1 MNDLHEWFNRNAG
14 KPLTVEVFRD
24 LQTTLGTYTPPLP
37 AEAPGAGK
45 SEAWAQSVVRLEAS
59 EKGVKLFRN
68 NVGVLEDKT
77 GRPVRYGLGNDSA
90 KMNEVIKSGDL
101 IGIRPLVI
109 LPHHVGHTFGQFVS
123 REVKSPGWQYTGQG
137 RETAQLAWCNLVNS
151 CGGDAAFAT
160 GPGTL

>member
-1 MNDLHEWFNRNAG
+1 MNNLHEWARRWNV
-14 KPLTVEVFRD
+14 PIEVFRD

-37 AEAPGAGK
+37 AESPRASK

-77 GRPVRYGLGNDSA
+77 GRPVRYGLGNDSP

-123 REVKSPGWQYTGQG
+123 VECKSPGWQYTGQG
-137 RETAQLAWCNLVNS
+137 REAAQMAWASLVNS
-151 CGGDAAFAT
+151 CGGMACFAT
-160 GPGTL
+160 GPGVF

>member
-1 MNDLHEWFNRNAG
+1 MNNIHEWFNRNAG
-14 KPLTVEVFRD
+14 KPLTLEVFRD
-24 LQTTLGTYTPPLP
+24 LQTALGTYTPPLP

-68 NVGVLEDKT
+68 NVGALKDET
-77 GRPVRYGLGNDSA
+77 GRLIRYGLGNDSA

-101 IGIRPLVI
+101 IGIRPLLI
-109 LPHHVGHTFGQFVS
+109 QAHHVGHTFGQFVS
-123 REVKSPGWQYTGQG
+123 REIKAPGWQYTGAG
-137 RETAQLAWCNLVNS
+137 REAAQLAWANLINS

-160 GPGTL
+160 GPGSL

>member
-1 MNDLHEWFNRNAG
+1 MNNIHEWARRWNV
-14 KPLTVEVFRD
+14 PIEVFRD

-37 AEAPGAGK
+37 AEAPEAGK

-77 GRPVRYGLGNDSA
+77 GRPVRYGLGNDSP

-123 REVKSPGWQYTGQG
+123 REIKAPGWQYSGQG
-137 RETAQLAWCNLVNS
+137 REAAQMAWANLINA

>member
-37 AEAPGAGK
+37 VEAPGAGE

-101 IGIRPLVI
+101 IGIRGVVI
-109 LPHHVGHTFGQFVS
+109 TPEMIGHRFGQFVS
-123 REVKSPGWQYTGQG
+123 VECKSPGWQFTGTG
-137 RETAQLAWCNLVNS
+137 REKAQLAWANLVNS
-151 CGGDAAFAT
+151 MGGMACFAT
-160 GPGTL
+160 GPGVF